1 MFVYTGTSPEG
12 SDIVGFTPVGLLN
25 DLVLTELNLTPGIT
39 YFASIKGQYEKCI
52 VAHAISLCG
61 CTLPTNINWTHA
73 VSPCGC
79 TNINWIHAVS
89 PCGYTLPTVL
99 SLIMPRAE
107 AYGSLFV
114 CHSVFYISFAAHAER

>member
-39 YFASIKGQYEKCI
+39 YFASIKGQYKKCI
-52 VAHAISLCG
+52 VAHAVSLCG

-73 VSPCGC
+73 VSPCEC
-79 TNINWIHAVS
+79 TLPTNINWTHAVS
-89 PCGYTLPTVL
+89 PCGL
-99 SLIMPRAE
+99 SLILSS
-107 AYGSLFV
+107 SLVGLLWV
-114 CHSVFYISFAAHAER
+114 CLLY